1 MTYAWDFMPV
11 LRHLDMLA
19 LGLVN
24 TVKIAA
30 ASIVLGV
37 AIGLV
42 LALMRL
48 SPSRLARAPATAFI
62 EFYRNTPPIVHFFW
76 FFYALPVLADIS
88 LDPLAAAILAL
99 STQSGAFYAEVFRG
113 GIVSIEKG

>member
-37 AIGLV
+37 AIGSS
-42 LALMRL
+42 
-48 SPSRLARAPATAFI
+48 SP
-62 EFYRNTPPIVHFFW
+62 
-76 FFYALPVLADIS
+76 
-88 LDPLAAAILAL
+88 
-99 STQSGAFYAEVFRG
+99 
-113 GIVSIEKG
+113 